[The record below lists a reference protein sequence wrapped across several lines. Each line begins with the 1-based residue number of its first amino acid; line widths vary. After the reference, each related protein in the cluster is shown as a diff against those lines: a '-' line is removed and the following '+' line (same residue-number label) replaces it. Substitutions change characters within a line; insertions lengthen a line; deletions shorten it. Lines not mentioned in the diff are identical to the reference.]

1 MVFNP
6 KSEFLKIMDDMINNK
21 IQKVGFIRKDNILDR
36 IKNIVIFS
44 VFKDRLY
51 LGKLTFLKR

>member
-1 MVFNP
+1 
-6 KSEFLKIMDDMINNK
+6 MDDMINNK

-51 LGKLTFLKR
+51 FEKLTFLKR

>member
-1 MVFNP
+1 M
-6 KSEFLKIMDDMINNK
+6 EDMINNK
-21 IQKVGFIRKDNILDR
+21 IQKVGFIREDNIFDR

-51 LGKLTFLKR
+51 LGK

>member
-1 MVFNP
+1 MA
-6 KSEFLKIMDDMINNK
+6 EMINNK
-21 IQKVGFIRKDNILDR
+21 IHKVGFNRKDNIFDR

-51 LGKLTFLKR
+51 LGKLTFLKK

>member
-1 MVFNP
+1 
-6 KSEFLKIMDDMINNK
+6 MDDMINNK

-36 IKNIVIFS
+36 IKNIVTFS

-51 LGKLTFLKR
+51 LEKLTFLKR

>member
-1 MVFNP
+1 
-6 KSEFLKIMDDMINNK
+6 MDDMINNK
-21 IQKVGFIRKDNILDR
+21 IQKVGFISKDNILDR

-51 LGKLTFLKR
+51 LGELTFLER